1 MERLSEFV
9 IDYRKKN
16 AMTQTDL
23 ARLLGVTEV
32 TISNIENGKIKA
44 GYRTIRAIAM
54 NCKIDLLEV
63 VKLNENNKQV

>member
-23 ARLLGVTEV
+23 AHLLGVTEV